1 MSCSGNR
8 AVTSHILIA
17 KKEMVSVNL
26 PTFKG
31 SSMVMKMTRAL
42 SEEGWSF
49 IPNEFDV
56 IIRAEHKASGETIS
70 FNSIGNL
77 KNWLYRKAL
86 SY

>member
-1 MSCSGNR
+1 
-8 AVTSHILIA
+8 
-17 KKEMVSVNL
+17 
-26 PTFKG
+26 
-31 SSMVMKMTRAL
+31 MVMKMTRAL

-56 IIRAEHKASGETIS
+56 IIRAEHKTTGETIS

-77 KNWLYRKAL
+77 KTWLYRKAL